1 MWRSFLEMWRRGLQ
15 GTWRY
20 HSSLSIRL
28 TPTAVVGK
36 SRLYP
41 SIELEGA
48 RFEIGLA
55 TKSSMVVRDPP
66 KDLCEHSDVQHCRA
80 LISVCQDFLNCS
92 GVAILHQCNRCVPA
106 SAMSSGCLQIAS
118 PAKKE
123 RLDPL
128 GEEYVHW
135 TSTVHLQLWE
145 VVVWMSANAARA

>member
-55 TKSSMVVRDPP
+55 AQSSMVVRGPP

-80 LISVCQDFLNCS
+80 LTSVCQDFLNCS
-92 GVAILHQCNRCVPA
+92 VVAILHQCNRCPPRQCRQVA
-106 SAMSSGCLQIAS
+106 FKL
-118 PAKKE
+118 
-123 RLDPL
+123 L
-128 GEEYVHW
+128 
-135 TSTVHLQLWE
+135 HLQRKKDLIRLGKNMFTE
-145 VVVWMSANAARA
+145 HRQFICSFEKL